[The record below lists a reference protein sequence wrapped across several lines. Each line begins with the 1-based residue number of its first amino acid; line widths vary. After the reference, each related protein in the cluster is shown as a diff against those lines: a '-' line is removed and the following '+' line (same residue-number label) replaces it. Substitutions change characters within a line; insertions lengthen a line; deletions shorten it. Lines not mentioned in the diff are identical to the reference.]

1 MLRAVWR
8 LVRSLQSVCSPRQDN
23 IKLALTF
30 RLGTRLSRPPSI
42 SERPYVCKNKYNA
55 DDNHLE
61 KCYTCEIQ
69 TEHVCLWLSVALCE
83 STLITDELNEHLCF
97 RGLAGRGHK
106 NERQKRSQRRKLVQ
120 WQPGETSKLKY
131 SCSWTNHSLFEVH
144 SADID
149 QSAVLSLLFEVKH
162 NCYVFK
168 TLQNAKRTSKTCSAR
183 KVYPRT
189 DQRGSKHSPESHESV
204 SHILVKI

>member
-1 MLRAVWR
+1 MRA
-8 LVRSLQSVCSPRQDN
+8 
-23 IKLALTF
+23 
-30 RLGTRLSRPPSI
+30 
-42 SERPYVCKNKYNA
+42 KNNNVSG
-55 DDNHLE
+55 NHLE

-144 SADID
+144 STNLRFCRCCLKW
-149 QSAVLSLLFEVKH
+149 STTVTFSRH
-162 NCYVFK
+162 FK
-168 TLQNAKRTSKTCSAR
+168 TQNGPQKRVQREKFTLERTSEGLNTLRSRMSPFRSFWWKSHSIKT
-183 KVYPRT
+183 
-189 DQRGSKHSPESHESV
+189 GSPTFLKKWTHR
-204 SHILVKI
+204 